1 MGDSIVV
8 GGSNVEEIGN
18 RFEGGGYSGSP
29 SSCEAPVFKPSLKGS
44 EGDDESPVGEPV
56 DQLLIS
62 IALGKVELLELISEA
77 L

>member
-1 MGDSIVV
+1 MWKRSEIVSRAV
-8 GGSNVEEIGN
+8 GIPAALH
-18 RFEGGGYSGSP
+18 R
-29 SSCEAPVFKPSLKGS
+29 EAPVFKPSLKGS
-44 EGDDESPVGEPV
+44 GGDDESPVGEPV

>member
-1 MGDSIVV
+1 M
-8 GGSNVEEIGN
+8 EEIRN

-29 SSCEAPVFKPSLKGS
+29 SLCEALVFEPPLKGS
-44 EGDDESPVGEPV
+44 GGNDESPVGEPV